1 MPVFGIFNSLA
12 VSMIAVMYQGNTRAT
27 MLGWRAAVEQIG
39 QAVLTFVAGLLLNFG
54 WQATFLVYLLAF
66 SNFISLLYPRT

>member
-1 MPVFGIFNSLA
+1 
-12 VSMIAVMYQGNTRAT
+12 

-66 SNFISLLYPRT
+66 PILYLFYIRVPDTTEMLAENQNKNRN